1 LATPEVGS
9 KECDNE
15 TRVCLILFAI
25 LRPFGDDSDKTTCKE
40 FMTVSLSGREI
51 LNQSPAS
58 ANQETGVDIGDATP
72 PSDM

>member
-1 LATPEVGS
+1 
-9 KECDNE
+9 
-15 TRVCLILFAI
+15 
-25 LRPFGDDSDKTTCKE
+25 
-40 FMTVSLSGREI
+40 MTVSLSGREI